1 MNCEVKN
8 AAMCDV
14 IVSGVE
20 EIPDSA
26 KKSLVNI
33 FTIDGRSVDSPVK
46 GLNVFVYSDGSCRKV
61 ITR

>member
-46 GLNVFVYSDGSCRKV
+46 GLNVFAVRS
-61 ITR
+61 